1 VTSPA
6 TGAAAAVTDA
16 AIPAT
21 DGFALAASTFE
32 PVQAPRLVV
41 LLVPAT
47 GVMRS
52 VYAALAAWLAAR
64 GSAAVTWDWRGTG
77 GSRPPSLRGFAAS
90 MREHWAQRDFAGVIA
105 WAATRFP
112 GTPLTAVAHS
122 FGGQALGLTPNAALL
137 RAAVTVAAQSGYWGH
152 WRPPAAWRYAL
163 LWYVAMPA
171 LTHMLGYFPARF
183 FRLGE
188 DLPHGVALQWARWC
202 RTPDYLGDY
211 TGHARFTAPLLV
223 YGFSDDPYASP
234 RAVDWLHAR
243 YSGARQ
249 ERRRVTPGDLG
260 VGRIGHF
267 GFFRPEAAA
276 LWREAAAWLEARV
289 AATV

>member
-1 VTSPA
+1 
-6 TGAAAAVTDA
+6 
-16 AIPAT
+16 
-21 DGFALAASTFE
+21 
-32 PVQAPRLVV
+32 
-41 LLVPAT
+41 
-47 GVMRS
+47 
-52 VYAALAAWLAAR
+52 
-64 GSAAVTWDWRGTG
+64 
-77 GSRPPSLRGFAAS
+77 
-90 MREHWAQRDFAGVIA
+90 MREHWAQRDLAGVIA

-223 YGFSDDPYASP
+223 FGFSDDSYASP

-243 YSGARQ
+243 YSSASQ
-249 ERRRVTPGDLG
+249 ERRHVRPGDLG
-260 VGRIGHF
+260 VPHIGHF
-267 GFFRPEAAA
+267 GFFRPEAVA

-289 AATV
+289 GATV